1 MLSLETDLG
10 LPLEDDHSA
19 TFIPSGQEI
28 SSLVKFHCRDDISWE
43 DGTVQLKYISINGEE
58 ETTEHKKMK
67 R

>member
-1 MLSLETDLG
+1 METDLG

-43 DGTVQLKYISINGEE
+43 EQFN
-58 ETTEHKKMK
+58 KKRLAK
-67 R
+67 RWQWHDRKEK